1 MQHTQTTPRT
11 QGRNPIPQPRRSVER
26 REAESLLTSLSEINS
41 DSSAAY
47 ELRTRI
53 EQVVRPVVAKE
64 AARFRNRGVDAEEL
78 FQVARLGLMKAIRGY
93 DPARGVR
100 FVSYLLPV
108 VSGEIKRHFRDH
120 EWSVNVPR
128 HWREKRS
135 ELNKFVME
143 FTQTHAREPRR
154 GEIAEHFGLSEAQ
167 TAEFLN
173 AASSYSAISLE
184 TPWGTAEEGTAGTL
198 AGTISQLDTDLE
210 SVVDRQTLRA
220 AVNRLPQRERR
231 ALALSFFSELPQTV
245 IAEHLGCSQMQV
257 SRILSSA
264 VSRLREEFFVQE

>member
-1 MQHTQTTPRT
+1 MQNTTTAPRT
-11 QGRNPIPQPRRSVER
+11 QNRNLVPQPRKPVER
-26 REAESLLTSLSEINS
+26 REAENLLEALSEVKS
-41 DSSAAY
+41 DSSTAC

-53 EQVVRPVVAKE
+53 EQIVRPVVAKE
-64 AARFRNRGVDAEEL
+64 ASRFRNRGVDSEEL
-78 FQVARLGLMKAIRGY
+78 FQVACLGLMKAIRGY
-93 DPARGVR
+93 DPTRGVR

-143 FTQTHAREPRR
+143 FTQNHAREPRR
-154 GEIAEHFGLSEAQ
+154 DEIAEHFGLSEAQ
-167 TAEFLN
+167 TSEFLN
-173 AASSYSAISLE
+173 AAASYSAISLE

-198 AGTISQLDTDLE
+198 AGTISQLDKDLE

-220 AVNRLPQRERR
+220 AINRLPQRERH
-231 ALALSFFSELPQTV
+231 AIALSFFGELPQTV

-264 VSRLREEFFVQE
+264 VSQLRKEFFVRE